1 MANVLNEEKKQQVLA
16 LGRLGW
22 SLRRIQQAIKIRRE
36 TASAYLK
43 AAGIAVRPPSGWG
56 RCEPKPANEVIT
68 DFGAAKPAIPVIP
81 DACSPSPSPNPNPN
95 PENPSNKGRS
105 KTTSKPANENEVI
118 TDSAVVSGPS
128 ACEPYREAIDLGINR
143 GRNAMAIWQ
152 DLVSEYGF
160 ASSYQSVQRFVR
172 KRRGVQTPEARVVIV
187 TAAGQEAQVD
197 YGTGPMVRD
206 PESRKYR
213 RTRLFVM
220 TLGCSRK
227 SIRLLT
233 FRSSSRIWAE
243 LHERAF
249 RRLGGVTR
257 VVVLD
262 NLREGVL
269 VPDIYDPALNPLYR
283 DVLAH
288 YGAVA
293 MPCRI
298 QDPDRK
304 GKVESG
310 VGHAQRTPL
319 KGRRFESLEEAQAY
333 LDHWEQRWA
342 DTRIPGTTKRQVAA
356 MFAEEKPTLLPLPLE
371 PFRYYQYGERI
382 VHLDGCVEVEAAYY
396 GAPPGWI
403 GRVLRV
409 QWDELYVRLLD
420 PKTGQLLRE
429 HVRQKRGWYRI
440 KEEDHPK
447 RTPLRT
453 SQLLWRAGRAG
464 SHIGTLC
471 DAIHRQQGEVGV
483 RRILGVLSLAK
494 KYGTAAVDEACA
506 AALDMGVQEYRFVR
520 RYLERCPQAPLS
532 LQQVDPLIR
541 ELVQYLPHSRNWSPF
556 RSSRRR
562 QSSEGSWRLDSRSR
576 SNHFLR
582 YRPGRHSALSCFDC
596 GSCVGCNHVRPPTRP
611 SKPRFSRRVVRAP
624 HSPLIILRYGGSHC
638 VLVRHQPEVRNLG
651 SHQTTRTNSSS
662 G

>member
-22 SLRRIQQAIKIRRE
+22 SLRRIQQATRIRRE
-36 TASAYLK
+36 TAGAYLK

-56 RCEPKPANEVIT
+56 RHAPKPANEVIT
-68 DFGAAKPAIPVIP
+68 DSGAAKPVTAVIADP
-81 DACSPSPSPNPNPN
+81 LDPNCNPN
-95 PENPSNKGRS
+95 PENLSTKG
-105 KTTSKPANENEVI
+105 KAKPTSKPANENQVI
-118 TDSAVVSGPS
+118 TDSAMVPGPS
-128 ACEPYREAIDLGINR
+128 ACEPYREAIDLGLSR
-143 GRNAMAIWQ
+143 GRNARAIWQ

-187 TAAGQEAQVD
+187 TAPGQEAQFD
-197 YGTGPMVRD
+197 YCTGTMVRD

-227 SIRLLT
+227 SVRLLT

-249 RRLGGVTR
+249 RRLGGATR
-257 VVVLD
+257 IVVLD

-269 VPDIYDPALNPLYR
+269 VPDVYDPALNPLYR
-283 DVLAH
+283 DVLAQ
-288 YGAVA
+288 YGPVA

-310 VGHAQRTPL
+310 VGHAQKTPL
-319 KGRRFESLEEAQAY
+319 KGLRFESLEEAQSH

-342 DTRIPGTTKRQVAA
+342 DTRIHGTTKRQVAA

-403 GRVLRV
+403 GRRV
-409 QWDELYVRLLD
+409 QVQWNATHVRILD
-420 PKTGQLLRE
+420 PLTSQLLRE
-429 HVRQKRGWYRI
+429 HLRQQRGRHRI
-440 KEEDHPK
+440 QDEDRSP
-447 RTPLRT
+447 RTPL
-453 SQLLWRAGRAG
+453 S
-464 SHIGTLC
+464 
-471 DAIHRQQGEVGV
+471 
-483 RRILGVLSLAK
+483 
-494 KYGTAAVDEACA
+494 
-506 AALDMGVQEYRFVR
+506 
-520 RYLERCPQAPLS
+520 
-532 LQQVDPLIR
+532 
-541 ELVQYLPHSRNWSPF
+541 
-556 RSSRRR
+556 
-562 QSSEGSWRLDSRSR
+562 
-576 SNHFLR
+576 
-582 YRPGRHSALSCFDC
+582 
-596 GSCVGCNHVRPPTRP
+596 
-611 SKPRFSRRVVRAP
+611 
-624 HSPLIILRYGGSHC
+624 
-638 VLVRHQPEVRNLG
+638 
-651 SHQTTRTNSSS
+651 
-662 G
+662 

>member
-1 MANVLNEEKKQQVLA
+1 MGL
-16 LGRLGW
+16 
-22 SLRRIQQAIKIRRE
+22 S
-36 TASAYLK
+36 
-43 AAGIAVRPPSGWG
+43 
-56 RCEPKPANEVIT
+56 
-68 DFGAAKPAIPVIP
+68 
-81 DACSPSPSPNPNPN
+81 
-95 PENPSNKGRS
+95 
-105 KTTSKPANENEVI
+105 
-118 TDSAVVSGPS
+118 
-128 ACEPYREAIDLGINR
+128 R
-143 GRNAMAIWQ
+143 GRNARAIWQ
-152 DLVSEYGF
+152 DLVCEYGF

-172 KRRGVQTPEARVVIV
+172 KRRGAQVPEARVVIV
-187 TAAGQEAQVD
+187 TAPGQEAQVD

-249 RRLGGVTR
+249 RRLGGATR
-257 VVVLD
+257 IVVLD

-319 KGRRFESLEEAQAY
+319 KGLRFESLEEAQAY

-342 DTRIPGTTKRQVAA
+342 DTRIHGTTKRQVAA

-403 GRVLRV
+403 GRQVRV
-409 QWDELYVRLLD
+409 QWDDLYVRLLD

-429 HVRQKRGWYRI
+429 HLRQKRGWYRI
-440 KEEDHPK
+440 KTEDRPK

-464 SHIGTLC
+464 LHIGTLC
-471 DAIHRQQGEVGV
+471 DAIHRQEGEVGV

-506 AALDMGVQEYRFVR
+506 AALEMGVQEYRFVR
-520 RYLERCPQAPLS
+520 RYLERHPQAPLS

-541 ELVQYLPHSRNWSPF
+541 ELVQYRDLI
-556 RSSRRR
+556 
-562 QSSEGSWRLDSRSR
+562 D
-576 SNHFLR
+576 
-582 YRPGRHSALSCFDC
+582 YR
-596 GSCVGCNHVRPPTRP
+596 T
-611 SKPRFSRRVVRAP
+611 K
-624 HSPLIILRYGGSHC
+624 
-638 VLVRHQPEVRNLG
+638 EVEE
-651 SHQTTRTNSSS
+651 
-662 G
+662 